1 MEGTSFWNG
10 MKKKKKQPLSGEHK
24 VGHKEA
30 TSIKSGNKT
39 GRDTVSAAESS
50 GYYKWASKVRLER
63 FSR

>member
-1 MEGTSFWNG
+1 